1 LSVWKAPTL
10 SRRSPTTS
18 CCTEFLHL
26 SEAEAY
32 LRIAAARASR
42 EHPLLLTMLA
52 GFLTLGDDARQKVLS
67 KSRRLREELGQA
79 PRLARAP

>member
-1 LSVWKAPTL
+1 
-10 SRRSPTTS
+10 
-18 CCTEFLHL
+18 
-26 SEAEAY
+26 
-32 LRIAAARASR
+32 
-42 EHPLLLTMLA
+42 MLA